1 MGKYKQIGK
10 KGELLAYE
18 YLKVRKYSILEQN
31 YKYEKKEIDL
41 IVFKDNILVF
51 VEVKTRSHHLF
62 GFPEEAVHL
71 QKQQNIK
78 EVALEYQLNHP
89 EYLEIRFDIISITLS
104 KHHLIELIHIK
115 DAFY

>member
-10 KGELLAYE
+10 KGEILAYE

-41 IVFKDNILVF
+41 IATKNGLLIFI
-51 VEVKTRSHHLF
+51 EVKTRSHHLF
-62 GFPEEAVHL
+62 GYPEEAVDET
-71 QKQQNIK
+71 KQASIK
-78 EVALEYQLNHP
+78 EVALQYQLDHP
-89 EYLEIRFDIISITLS
+89 QYLEVRFDIISITLP
-104 KHHLIELIHIK
+104 KNKAPEILHIK